1 MKWKDLRNFTYGQ
14 LKLFI
19 HKQLQDFNILDVAVY
34 VKTLDTN
41 TPEVKSLIKQL
52 NLILDEHKI
61 NLDEENF
68 INSLSELNGN
78 LVTANAILDILG
90 AISSAIKGE
99 FGWEILFSV
108 TSNSIITILS
118 QLPNAKNSLPISI
131 YKLIDLANSALKKFL
146 KL

>member
-14 LKLFI
+14 LKLFT